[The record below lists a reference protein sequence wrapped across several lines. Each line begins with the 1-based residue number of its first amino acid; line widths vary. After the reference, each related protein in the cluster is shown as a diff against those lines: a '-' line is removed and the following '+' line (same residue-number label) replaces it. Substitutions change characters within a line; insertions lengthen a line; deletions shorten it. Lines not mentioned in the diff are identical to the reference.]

1 MNKLTWLEID
11 KKNIL
16 YNISNI
22 KSLLQPKTRLMVV
35 VKSNAYGHG
44 MVEFAKEAVRAGALY
59 LGVNTIDEALTLRKS
74 GIIKPI
80 LVMGYVPKERILE
93 ASKQFIDISILSS
106 RQAVDIIN
114 EKLSLKLKIH
124 IKVDTGLNRLG
135 INPDHILNIY
145 KELSKYKKLEIVGIY
160 SHLSAVEESNMDHT
174 ASQFKV
180 FGNVIKT
187 LEKNN
192 ISIPIKHIAASSATL
207 ILPESHFDMVRV
219 GIANYGLWPSED
231 NKKSFFDEAPI
242 DIKKPFI
249 KPVLSYKTKIIQ
261 IKDISSGYIG
271 YGCSYQVTRPM
282 RIAILPVGYYE
293 GYERGLSSPN
303 RNIKNEQVGNA
314 HVLIS
319 GKKCPIVGRISMN
332 MTIVDISKIK
342 NNQIK
347 ELDEA
352 VLIGKQGDLEITV
365 SEIANFVKSINY
377 EIVTRIPEHIPR
389 YYI

>member
-1 MNKLTWLEID
+1 MNKLAWLEID
-11 KKNIL
+11 KKNII

-22 KSLLQPKTRLMVV
+22 KSLLQPKTRMMVV

-44 MVEFAKEAVRAGALY
+44 IVPFAKEAIRSGALY
-59 LGVNTIDEALTLRKS
+59 LGVNTIDEALILRKS

-80 LVMGYVPKERILE
+80 LVLGYVPRERILE

-106 RQAVDIIN
+106 RQAVDIIK
-114 EKLSLKLKIH
+114 EKLSLKIKIH

-135 INPDHILNIY
+135 INQDHILNIY
-145 KELSKYKKLEIVGIY
+145 KELSKYKKFEIVGIC
-160 SHLSAVEESNMDHT
+160 SHLSAVEESNMDYT
-174 ASQFKV
+174 ASQFKI
-180 FGNVIKT
+180 FGEVIKT

-207 ILPESHFDMVRV
+207 IFPESHFDMVRV
-219 GIANYGLWPSED
+219 GIASYGLWPSED

-242 DIKKPFI
+242 DVKKPFL
-249 KPVLSYKTKIIQ
+249 KPALSFKTKIVQ
-261 IKDISSGYIG
+261 IKDVSQGYIG

-293 GYERGLSSPN
+293 GIDRGLSSPN
-303 RNIKNEQVGNA
+303 RNIKNEQSGSGN
-314 HVLIS
+314 VLIS
-319 GKKCPIVGRISMN
+319 GIKCPIVGRISMN

-342 NNQIK
+342 NNHVK
-347 ELDEA
+347 ELDEV
-352 VLIGKQGDLEITV
+352 VLIGKQGEAEIFV
-365 SEIANFVKSINY
+365 EDIARSLKTINY
-377 EIVTRIPEHIPR
+377 EIITRIPEHIPR